1 MSEMEH
7 ENAKHSHHP
16 TTTQTRLPKNTSNED
31 LLILYGLFKQA
42 TIGDCNTDRP
52 GLLDPKG
59 KAKWDAWNALKGMTK
74 EQAMEEYI
82 MKVEQLKEKYGV

>member
-1 MSEMEH
+1 MGVEEFK
-7 ENAKHSHHP
+7 NAADVESKK
-16 TTTQTRLPKNTSNED
+16 LPKNTSNED